1 MKVIMMIVTEDGEPL
16 VSHGMELTK
25 NFKLK
30 FMPSGKSI
38 KDAIKAKLKGTG
50 NEPK

>member
-1 MKVIMMIVTEDGEPL
+1 MKLIMMIVTENGETL

-25 NFKLK
+25 NYKLK

-38 KDAIKAKLKGTG
+38 KDAIKAKLKGTDNG
-50 NEPK
+50 SD

>member
-1 MKVIMMIVTEDGEPL
+1 MKLILTISTEEDGEIL
-16 VSHGMELTK
+16 VSHGMELTD

-38 KDAIKAKLKGTG
+38 KDAIKAKLGLYLP
-50 NEPK
+50 ES